1 MVLFWFGYGLGPG
14 LWFRYG
20 FRYDFDMV
28 WERSGLFGAPDG
40 LVWKQKTETTQGTGL
55 WSISCAF
62 FLMVLIWIWYGFDTI
77 VTGFWYDSDM
87 IWIWFEEGNRF
98 FWGFLMGWLEKKT
111 RNNPG
116 TGFWSLSPR
125 LFGFGMILIGLVLIQ
140 SWYDAEMLLI
150 WFWSTCVQDAFK
162 KTTKTSKKHTS
173 QFWSPSKITT
183 ETISKP
189 YCNWNHI
196 KIIAAK
202 TGHQQIITRNH
213 IWIISKSQ
221 NNYSI
226 LKRLYPRASWR

>member
-1 MVLFWFGYGLGPG
+1 MVLIR
-14 LWFRYG
+14 LWQ
-20 FRYDFDMV
+20 DFDMI
-28 WERSGLFGAPDG
+28 L
-40 LVWKQKTETTQGTGL
+40 
-55 WSISCAF
+55 
-62 FLMVLIWIWYGFDTI
+62 
-77 VTGFWYDSDM
+77 
-87 IWIWFEEGNRF
+87 IWFEYGLRKGIVF
-98 FWGFLMGWLEKKT
+98 FGGFRWAGSKKT